1 MNNNDSRRIW
11 GSVGILLVIILSTGS
26 MFPLTVYA
34 QESKGSFIEYSFNY
48 LIEKSDVYT
57 KSVKKEKPSS
67 EIEVKLKQKKPVE
80 KNESDKKA
88 TMIKKKK
95 YDINREGSGN
105 LRIEVLENFGNGTLR
120 IEKSGSLNNAEFQG
134 KGNIAEDRFILPY
147 LSTLP
152 QFDQTITGENGTISI
167 STERLADETVTIQGT
182 SWVLNV
188 TRIMVESEGTRND
201 KDIVINAKGDLKIFA
216 VSGLIHSFVG
226 NFHQE
231 INGTTVKVSITL
243 VDTNLDIENKPESRI
258 NHFSQIDTMA
268 SFGLGV
274 TPIKDL
280 EFSSQSSSAA
290 SSYLLIGSLVGAI
303 SLISFI
309 MLMNKRRIRRN
320 NSTDEK
326 PIHWVH

>member
-11 GSVGILLVIILSTGS
+11 GSVGILLAIILSIGS
-26 MFPLTVYA
+26 IFPFTIYA

-48 LIEKSDVYT
+48 SIEKSEE
-57 KSVKKEKPSS
+57 KEKSTS
-67 EIEVKLKQKKPVE
+67 EIEDKPKQKKSVE
-80 KNESDKKA
+80 KKELDKKS

-95 YDINREGSGN
+95 SGVNREGSGN
-105 LRIEVLENFGNGTLR
+105 LRIEVLKNFGNGTLR
-120 IEKSGSLNNAEFQG
+120 IEKSGSLNNAEFQV
-134 KGNIAEDRFILPY
+134 KNNIAEDRFILPY
-147 LSTLP
+147 LSALP

-167 STERLADETVTIQGT
+167 RTERLVDETVTIQGT

-188 TRIMVESEGTRND
+188 TRIMVEAEGTRND
-201 KDIVINAKGDLKIFA
+201 KDVVINAKGDLKIFA
-216 VSGLIHSFVG
+216 ISGLIHSFVG
-226 NFHQE
+226 DFKQE
-231 INGTTVKVSITL
+231 ISGTTVKVSITL
-243 VDTNLDIENKPESRI
+243 VDTNLDIKNKPESKM
-258 NHFSQIDTMA
+258 NLFSQIDTLA

-274 TPIKDL
+274 TPINDL
-280 EFSSQSSSAA
+280 EFSSQSSSAT

-309 MLMNKRRIRRN
+309 MLMSKRRIRSN

>member
-11 GSVGILLVIILSTGS
+11 GSVGILLAIILSIGS
-26 MFPLTVYA
+26 IFPFTIYA

-48 LIEKSDVYT
+48 SIEKSEE
-57 KSVKKEKPSS
+57 KEKSTS
-67 EIEVKLKQKKPVE
+67 EIEDKPKQKKSVE
-80 KNESDKKA
+80 KKELDKKS

-95 YDINREGSGN
+95 SDVNREGSGN

-120 IEKSGSLNNAEFQG
+120 IEKSGSLNNAEFQV
-134 KGNIAEDRFILPY
+134 KNNVAEDRFILPY

-167 STERLADETVTIQGT
+167 RTERLVDETVTIQGT

-188 TRIMVESEGTRND
+188 TRITVEAEGTRND
-201 KDIVINAKGDLKIFA
+201 KDVVINAKGDLKIFA
-216 VSGLIHSFVG
+216 ISGLIHSFVG
-226 NFHQE
+226 GFQQE
-231 INGTTVKVSITL
+231 ISGTTVKVSITL
-243 VDTNLDIENKPESRI
+243 VDTNLDIENKPESRM
-258 NHFSQIDTMA
+258 NLFSQIDTLA
-268 SFGLGV
+268 SFGLGI

-309 MLMNKRRIRRN
+309 VLMSKRRVRRN
-320 NSTDEK
+320 SSTDEK

>member
-1 MNNNDSRRIW
+1 MDNNDSRRIW
-11 GSVGILLVIILSTGS
+11 GSIGILLAIILSIGS
-26 MFPLTVYA
+26 MFPLTIYA
-34 QESKGSFIEYSFNY
+34 QESKDSFIEYSFNY
-48 LIEKSDVYT
+48 SIEKSDV
-57 KSVKKEKPSS
+57 
-67 EIEVKLKQKKPVE
+67 
-80 KNESDKKA
+80 
-88 TMIKKKK
+88 
-95 YDINREGSGN
+95 NREVSGN
-105 LRIEVLENFGNGTLR
+105 LRIEILENFGNGTLR
-120 IEKSGSLNNAEFQG
+120 IEKSGSLNNAEFQV
-134 KGNIAEDRFILPY
+134 KNNIAEDRFILPY
-147 LSTLP
+147 LSALP

-167 STERLADETVTIQGT
+167 RTERLVDETVTIQGT

-188 TRIMVESEGTRND
+188 TRIMVEAEGTRND
-201 KDIVINAKGDLKIFA
+201 KDVVINAKGDLKIFA
-216 VSGLIHSFVG
+216 ISGLIHSFVG

-309 MLMNKRRIRRN
+309 VLMSKRRVRRN
-320 NSTDEK
+320 SSTDEK

>member
-1 MNNNDSRRIW
+1 MNHNDSRRIL
-11 GSVGILLVIILSTGS
+11 GSVGILLAIILSIGS

-48 LIEKSDVYT
+48 SIEKSDV
-57 KSVKKEKPSS
+57 
-67 EIEVKLKQKKPVE
+67 
-80 KNESDKKA
+80 D
-88 TMIKKKK
+88 
-95 YDINREGSGN
+95 REGSGN

-120 IEKSGSLNNAEFQG
+120 IEKSGSLNNAEFQV
-134 KGNIAEDRFILPY
+134 KNNVAEDRFILPY

-152 QFDQTITGENGTISI
+152 QFNQTITRENGTISI
-167 STERLADETVTIQGT
+167 RTERLVDETVTIQGT

-188 TRIMVESEGTRND
+188 TRITVEAEGTRND
-201 KDIVINAKGDLKIFA
+201 KDVVINAKGDLKIFA
-216 VSGLIHSFVG
+216 ISGLIHSFVG
-226 NFHQE
+226 GFQQE
-231 INGTTVKVSITL
+231 ISGTTVKVSITL
-243 VDTNLDIENKPESRI
+243 VDTNLDIKNKPESKM
-258 NHFSQIDTMA
+258 NLFSQIDTLA

-274 TPIKDL
+274 TPINDL
-280 EFSSQSSSAA
+280 EFSSQSSSAT

-309 MLMNKRRIRRN
+309 MLMSKRRIRSN

>member
-1 MNNNDSRRIW
+1 LNHNDSRRIL
-11 GSVGILLVIILSTGS
+11 GSVGILLAIILSIGS

-48 LIEKSDVYT
+48 SIEKSDV
-57 KSVKKEKPSS
+57 
-67 EIEVKLKQKKPVE
+67 
-80 KNESDKKA
+80 D
-88 TMIKKKK
+88 
-95 YDINREGSGN
+95 REGSGN

-120 IEKSGSLNNAEFQG
+120 IEKSGSLNNAEFQV
-134 KGNIAEDRFILPY
+134 KNNVAEDRFILPY

-152 QFDQTITGENGTISI
+152 QFNQTITRENGTISI
-167 STERLADETVTIQGT
+167 RTERLVDETVTIQGT

-188 TRIMVESEGTRND
+188 TRITVEAEGTRND
-201 KDIVINAKGDLKIFA
+201 KDVVINAKGDLKIFA
-216 VSGLIHSFVG
+216 ISGLIHSFVG
-226 NFHQE
+226 GFQQE
-231 INGTTVKVSITL
+231 ISGTTVKVSITL
-243 VDTNLDIENKPESRI
+243 VDTNLDIENKPESRM
-258 NHFSQIDTMA
+258 NLFSQIDTLA
-268 SFGLGV
+268 SFGLGI

-309 MLMNKRRIRRN
+309 VLMSKRRVRRN
-320 NSTDEK
+320 SSTDEK

>member
-1 MNNNDSRRIW
+1 L
-11 GSVGILLVIILSTGS
+11 GSVGILLAIILSIGS

-48 LIEKSDVYT
+48 SIEKSDV
-57 KSVKKEKPSS
+57 
-67 EIEVKLKQKKPVE
+67 
-80 KNESDKKA
+80 
-88 TMIKKKK
+88 
-95 YDINREGSGN
+95 NREGSGN

-120 IEKSGSLNNAEFQG
+120 IEKSGSLNNAEFQV
-134 KGNIAEDRFILPY
+134 KNNVAEDRFILPY

-152 QFDQTITGENGTISI
+152 QFNQTITRENGTISI
-167 STERLADETVTIQGT
+167 RTERLVDETVTIQGT

-188 TRIMVESEGTRND
+188 TRITVEAEGTRND
-201 KDIVINAKGDLKIFA
+201 KDVVINAKGDLKIFA
-216 VSGLIHSFVG
+216 ISGLIHSFVG
-226 NFHQE
+226 GFQQE
-231 INGTTVKVSITL
+231 ISGTTVKVSITL
-243 VDTNLDIENKPESRI
+243 VDTNLDIENKPESRM
-258 NHFSQIDTMA
+258 NLFSQIDTLA
-268 SFGLGV
+268 SFGLGI

-309 MLMNKRRIRRN
+309 VLMSKRRVRRN
-320 NSTDEK
+320 SSTDEK

>member
-1 MNNNDSRRIW
+1 MNHNDSRRIL
-11 GSVGILLVIILSTGS
+11 GSVGILLAIILSIGS

-48 LIEKSDVYT
+48 SIEKSDV
-57 KSVKKEKPSS
+57 
-67 EIEVKLKQKKPVE
+67 
-80 KNESDKKA
+80 D
-88 TMIKKKK
+88 
-95 YDINREGSGN
+95 REGSGN

-120 IEKSGSLNNAEFQG
+120 IEKSGSLNNAEFQV
-134 KGNIAEDRFILPY
+134 KNNVAEDRFILPY

-152 QFDQTITGENGTISI
+152 QFNQTITRENGTISI
-167 STERLADETVTIQGT
+167 RTERLVDETVTIQGT

-188 TRIMVESEGTRND
+188 TRITVEAEGTRND
-201 KDIVINAKGDLKIFA
+201 KDVVINAKGDLKIFA
-216 VSGLIHSFVG
+216 ISGLIHSFVG
-226 NFHQE
+226 GFQQE
-231 INGTTVKVSITL
+231 ISGTTVKVSITL
-243 VDTNLDIENKPESRI
+243 VDTNLDIENKPESRM
-258 NHFSQIDTMA
+258 NLFSQIDTLA
-268 SFGLGV
+268 SFGLGI

-309 MLMNKRRIRRN
+309 VLMSKRRVRRN
-320 NSTDEK
+320 SSTDEK

>member
-1 MNNNDSRRIW
+1 L
-11 GSVGILLVIILSTGS
+11 GSVGILLAIILSIGS

-48 LIEKSDVYT
+48 SIEKSDV
-57 KSVKKEKPSS
+57 
-67 EIEVKLKQKKPVE
+67 
-80 KNESDKKA
+80 D
-88 TMIKKKK
+88 
-95 YDINREGSGN
+95 REGSGN

-120 IEKSGSLNNAEFQG
+120 IEKSGSLNNAEFQV
-134 KGNIAEDRFILPY
+134 KNNVAEDRFILPY

-152 QFDQTITGENGTISI
+152 QFNQTITRENGTISI
-167 STERLADETVTIQGT
+167 RTERLVDETVTIQGT

-188 TRIMVESEGTRND
+188 TRITVEAEGTRND
-201 KDIVINAKGDLKIFA
+201 KDVVINAKGDLKIFA
-216 VSGLIHSFVG
+216 ISGLIHSFVG
-226 NFHQE
+226 GFQQE
-231 INGTTVKVSITL
+231 ISGTTVKVSITL
-243 VDTNLDIENKPESRI
+243 VDTNLDIENKPESRM
-258 NHFSQIDTMA
+258 NLFSQIDTLA
-268 SFGLGV
+268 SFGLGI

-309 MLMNKRRIRRN
+309 VLMSKRRVRRN
-320 NSTDEK
+320 SSTDEK